1 MKRILILSVLA
12 LALFGGGAVSSGQVG
27 GGKLPSRVP
36 KGKTFVYFDGAGAEV
51 GRTKSGQRARRANI
65 TDCAQV
71 PCPST
76 FGPDI
81 VCWKCVARPSTL
93 QRR

>member
-12 LALFGGGAVSSGQVG
+12 LALFGGGVSLGQVG
-27 GGKLPSRVP
+27 GGKLPRRVP
-36 KGKTFVYFDGAGAEV
+36 KGKTFVYFDSTGAEV
-51 GRTKSGQRARRANI
+51 GRTKSGQLARRRNV
-65 TDCAQV
+65 TDCAQI

-76 FGPDI
+76 FGSDV
-81 VCWKCVARPSTL
+81 VCWKCVERPATL